1 MTTDDDLRRTLVENK
16 QLLSKRQLKIYVVES
31 FDESIF
37 IQLKDEENIYI
48 ISSELVLNCAERKI
62 DIPVPRRNRPLYSQH
77 LSSAVICFVGGTR
90 REIHTK
96 FSDIVHYLGGSVR
109 KDYGDQVTHVVSFA
123 NLGEKYLTA
132 FNMERSEIL
141 TEDWLVQCWNERD
154 NREFDG
160 LNSDLIRQYRAKPL
174 HNLVLFFFGVA
185 DETEQRHLH
194 TLTIDNGGFTT
205 NELSEATHIV
215 FCNGIDTNTFLSAY
229 SSYKRKHRQHIVNVQ
244 WFWECLCLM
253 GKADESSYS
262 IKIPGM
268 NETTTP
274 DSPRSTL
281 LSLSTFSPLSTS
293 MNDQSTA
300 TSTSVKRKRR
310 KESNSKDENTTPN
323 TKRFNSSNENEN
335 GLDDD
340 FEKINMKKDNRYL
353 ISMEIRET
361 ERNYVTMLSNI
372 IRFFKIEMEKD
383 GRNGPILTKVE
394 STQIFGNIEEI
405 YHLHTNISE
414 QLDQAI
420 QQQTSIAS
428 VFLSNANELLRVY
441 QPYTKFYDKTIQAI
455 HSLEKNNSRFYAYLK
470 ICEHKS
476 ELGKQHL
483 TDLMIRPIQR
493 LPSVL
498 LLLERLLKYTSTT
511 HADHQNL
518 VLTIDKLRD
527 VAKKLNEER
536 GKTEKHLSL
545 FSIVNSIDN
554 CPPELLAAHR
564 DYIQKFNLI
573 ELSQEL
579 TGKRTHLTLFLFSD
593 CIEIT
598 KLRVNTWKTPGV
610 KSTKSYK
617 HVALIQLSDIR
628 SLYDIGSSAS
638 TDESE
643 QFGMLCSIDGQARQL
658 IFRVAE
664 NANTTITRSHL
675 TDSMTSLTSLST
687 IPTFNQTNK
696 TEVLQHLAK
705 AIAEERCLLDK
716 TSLIENLATPDNSTF
731 NPLSSI
737 DCLSDTDTLSTHST
751 MSSSTT
757 TGLNS
762 VGSALRT
769 GLYKAKSRL
778 SRTFSFSPISSKNRL
793 KKMLTSNSSLLQFNE
808 KESNDFNT
816 MKRLSVPSRQDSF
829 TSERNFPQSPSR
841 FMHSIQE
848 Y

>member
-1 MTTDDDLRRTLVENK
+1 MGKSDD
-16 QLLSKRQLKIYVVES
+16 
-31 FDESIF
+31 
-37 IQLKDEENIYI
+37 
-48 ISSELVLNCAERKI
+48 
-62 DIPVPRRNRPLYSQH
+62 
-77 LSSAVICFVGGTR
+77 
-90 REIHTK
+90 
-96 FSDIVHYLGGSVR
+96 
-109 KDYGDQVTHVVSFA
+109 
-123 NLGEKYLTA
+123 
-132 FNMERSEIL
+132 
-141 TEDWLVQCWNERD
+141 
-154 NREFDG
+154 
-160 LNSDLIRQYRAKPL
+160 
-174 HNLVLFFFGVA
+174 
-185 DETEQRHLH
+185 
-194 TLTIDNGGFTT
+194 
-205 NELSEATHIV
+205 
-215 FCNGIDTNTFLSAY
+215 
-229 SSYKRKHRQHIVNVQ
+229 SSY
-244 WFWECLCLM
+244 
-253 GKADESSYS
+253 A

-293 MNDQSTA
+293 INEQT

-310 KESNSKDENTTPN
+310 KESNSKDENTPPN

-335 GLDDD
+335 GLDED
-340 FEKINMKKDNRYL
+340 FEKIHMKKDNRYL

-383 GRNGPILTKVE
+383 GRNGSILTKVE

-405 YHLHTNISE
+405 YHLHLTISE

-428 VFLSNANELLRVY
+428 VFISNANELLRVY

-455 HSLEKNNSRFYAYLK
+455 HSLEKSNSRFYAYLK

-498 LLLERLLKYTSTT
+498 LLLERLLKYTPGA
-511 HADHQNL
+511 HADYQNL
-518 VLTIDKLRD
+518 VLTIEKLRD
-527 VAKKLNEER
+527 VARKLNEER

-564 DYIQKFNLI
+564 DYLQKFNLI

-628 SLYDIGSSAS
+628 SLYDIGSSS
-638 TDESE
+638 SSDDSE

-716 TSLIENLATPDNSTF
+716 TSLIENLTTPDTPTTF
-731 NPLSSI
+731 NPVSSI
-737 DCLSDTDTLSTHST
+737 DCLSDNDTLSTHST
-751 MSSSTT
+751 MSTT
-757 TGLNS
+757 STGLNS

-769 GLYKAKSRL
+769 SLYKAKSRL

-793 KKMLTSNSSLLQFNE
+793 KKMLTSNSSLLQFND
-808 KESNDFNT
+808 KDANDFNT